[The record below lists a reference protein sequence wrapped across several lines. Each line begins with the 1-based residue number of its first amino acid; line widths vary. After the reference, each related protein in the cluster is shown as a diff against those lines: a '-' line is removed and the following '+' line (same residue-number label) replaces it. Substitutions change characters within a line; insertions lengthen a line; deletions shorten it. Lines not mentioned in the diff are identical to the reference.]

1 MEWLSKYLKGKIMND
16 LRYFVWGN
24 ISPNTTKQRYNNHCL
39 SLKQWPDFGMAEYQ
53 PAYIRLSALMIRTDI
68 SYRDMCR
75 LAELNGDQINHFLY
89 VCNLLDLLISRED
102 EGQCALKVRTSQF
115 LNKVKS
121 IFFRAA

>member
-1 MEWLSKYLKGKIMND
+1 MND

-24 ISPNTTKQRYNNHCL
+24 INPNTTKQRYNNHSL

-68 SYRDMCR
+68 NYRDMSQIT
-75 LAELNGDQINHFLY
+75 ELDDDQINHFLY
-89 VCNLLDLLISRED
+89 VCKLLGLLVSSEKDGLGAIR
-102 EGQCALKVRTSQF
+102 LRTSQF

-121 IFFRAA
+121 IFFNAA